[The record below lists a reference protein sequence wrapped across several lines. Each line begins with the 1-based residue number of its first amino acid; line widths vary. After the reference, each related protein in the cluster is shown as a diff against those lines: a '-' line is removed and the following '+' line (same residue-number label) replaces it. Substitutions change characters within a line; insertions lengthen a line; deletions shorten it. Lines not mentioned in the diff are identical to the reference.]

1 VPALR
6 GRAGLPARHAEAGRT
21 RRRRGARQPPCPER
35 QAAGARAK
43 LRRAMTGL
51 MHDQAASVVRE
62 RDRRRLRAMAGVL
75 CLGGLLV
82 GGVLGYVWLH
92 VQRVRVSYELE
103 DLRSLRADV
112 EEQNKKLRLELSSL
126 RSLARVDSAA
136 RRLGLT
142 EPARDQVRLAREV
155 LTAASPGDVA
165 AAAPLPPAGP
175 GARPARGLSRR
186 GGPPRPAGNGGP
198 APPRS

>member
-1 VPALR
+1 
-6 GRAGLPARHAEAGRT
+6 
-21 RRRRGARQPPCPER
+21 
-35 QAAGARAK
+35 AK

-112 EEQNKKLRLELSSL
+112 EEQNKKRRPGLS
-126 RSLARVDSAA
+126 
-136 RRLGLT
+136 
-142 EPARDQVRLAREV
+142 PPPP
-155 LTAASPGDVA
+155 PG
-165 AAAPLPPAGP
+165 PRGRGRPPPRPPRA
-175 GARPARGLSRR
+175 GARPGAARPRVPDR
-186 GGPPRPAGNGGP
+186 GVAG
-198 APPRS
+198 

>member
-1 VPALR
+1 
-6 GRAGLPARHAEAGRT
+6 
-21 RRRRGARQPPCPER
+21 
-35 QAAGARAK
+35 
-43 LRRAMTGL
+43 MTGL

-142 EPARDQVRLAREV
+142 EPARGQVRLAREF
-155 LTAASPGDVA
+155 LTAASPDDVA
-165 AAAPLPPAGP
+165 AAAALRTV
-175 GARPARGLSRR
+175 ARDTGLAAERSRR
-186 GGPPRPAGNGGP
+186 
-198 APPRS
+198 